1 MVDCSKQLTIGT
13 RNPETKI
20 RINIHTYIHTYMCIG
35 RILHTNTGGR
45 NIGQTLFLVSAAAL
59 SLYTVME
66 PSEFTY
72 LFPSTSCEDA
82 GNSLNGA
89 DLIWI
94 FIIFNVA
101 SQHTHIC
108 THLRLC
114 VCACVRACVRACV
127 CFCYVCV
134 RMCYG
139 QVCGHSPL
147 FCTHVTLVSCMCV
160 CVSLC
165 VCIVIDHEVAHI
177 ASSYTEH
184 AVLVN
189 HVMMCRMCSNSV
201 PWHCVGVSR
210 CLFNV
215 LPFEI

>member
-72 LFPSTSCEDA
+72 LFPSTSCEDT

-94 FIIFNVA
+94 FIIFNVFW
-101 SQHTHIC
+101 SSSFFLGTHMLFSFC
-108 THLRLC
+108 TLYGVTWNWIVSHIGSLC
-114 VCACVRACVRACV
+114 RVWSWGTHSMRRGSDCGCSMSFTEEVTAM
-127 CFCYVCV
+127 YV
-134 RMCYG
+134 RMTALG
-139 QVCGHSPL
+139 EREG
-147 FCTHVTLVSCMCV
+147 
-160 CVSLC
+160 
-165 VCIVIDHEVAHI
+165 
-177 ASSYTEH
+177 
-184 AVLVN
+184 
-189 HVMMCRMCSNSV
+189 
-201 PWHCVGVSR
+201 W
-210 CLFNV
+210 
-215 LPFEI
+215 